1 MTKHHRYYKLVHVS
15 SFSFSQFKLY
25 LLPNRF
31 GWPFFEKKIFKFDV
45 DDEESR
51 PEHARHSI
59 PVLTRIYTCVCRI
72 WLYYVCLFYS
82 SSLKKKKNSLFS
94 LVLLLLLLHL
104 KEKSG
109 GGPDGARSV
118 MMMYLHISF
127 SFLHIETRESLVFLR
142 ESGGADEMLFHD
154 GKRLELLNAIVH
166 TRVGTTT
173 TTTRRHICI
182 A

>member
-1 MTKHHRYYKLVHVS
+1 MA
-15 SFSFSQFKLY
+15 
-25 LLPNRF
+25 
-31 GWPFFEKKIFKFDV
+31 IF
-45 DDEESR
+45 
-51 PEHARHSI
+51 
-59 PVLTRIYTCVCRI
+59 
-72 WLYYVCLFYS
+72 W
-82 SSLKKKKNSLFS
+82 KKKNNKIFLNSMSMMKRVAQNTPDIPFRFWRAYILVCVEYDYTMCVCSIRLPLKRKKKLSLFFS
-94 LVLLLLLLHL
+94 VVVVVVAFER
-104 KEKSG
+104 KKRRRPRWGE
-109 GGPDGARSV
+109 V

-127 SFLHIETRESLVFLR
+127 SFLHIQTKESLVFLR